1 VRAYLCQFYLKQ
13 KEESCSGRGI
23 TRQCAGRGGSEES
36 AEAMSWADHEDIYD
50 RLERLGEYRT
60 VSDFAFAYYGLIADY
75 LSGESREAE
84 GLRLRMLEFL
94 EVLER
99 YHRAL
104 EQFTSEDEVTLGNVR
119 SVAEKRDIGLR
130 VLLEQLSVDS
140 ADSVDTGHTVD
151 SARGETEV
159 GRLLLSAECYYQLA
173 LVDRVVERL
182 EAAIVCGADHSLIH
196 FALGYNRYELAIQAF
211 TRYDSLSGQRVVDDD
226 DRYRL
231 ACLSAV
237 SAMQDGLTG
246 GSVDASLHWWVGHI
260 LSVAGF
266 AEASR
271 KSFAQAD
278 EMERLSELLVASEEE
293 ALALGLDIGGDYE
306 YDLFGGSHP
315 ITEDEV
321 ERAGWLLRLTYSE
334 SELLDD

>member
-1 VRAYLCQFYLKQ
+1 
-13 KEESCSGRGI
+13 
-23 TRQCAGRGGSEES
+23 
-36 AEAMSWADHEDIYD
+36 MSWADHEDIYE
-50 RLERLGEYRT
+50 RLERIGEYRT
-60 VSDFAFAYYGLIADY
+60 VSDFAFGYYGLIADH
-75 LSGESREAE
+75 LSGESRDAE

-94 EVLER
+94 EVLDR

-130 VLLEQLSVDS
+130 VLLEQLSADS
-140 ADSVDTGHTVD
+140 AGSTRGAG
-151 SARGETEV
+151 SARGDTGV

-182 EAAIVCGADHSLIH
+182 EAAIVSGADHPLVH

-246 GSVDASLHWWVGHI
+246 GSIDSSLHWWVGHI

-278 EMERLSELLVASEEE
+278 EMERLGELLIEAEEE
-293 ALALGLDIGGDYE
+293 ALALGLEIGGDSE
-306 YDLFGGSHP
+306 YDVFGGSHP

-321 ERAGWLLRLTYSE
+321 ERAGWLLRLTYSQ

>member
-1 VRAYLCQFYLKQ
+1 
-13 KEESCSGRGI
+13 
-23 TRQCAGRGGSEES
+23 
-36 AEAMSWADHEDIYD
+36 MSWTDREDIYD

-84 GLRLRMLEFL
+84 GVRLRMLEFL

-99 YHRAL
+99 HHRAL
-104 EQFTSEDEVTLGNVR
+104 EQFTSEDDVTLGNVR

-130 VLLEQLSVDS
+130 ALLEQLGVDR
-140 ADSVDTGHTVD
+140 AQGD
-151 SARGETEV
+151 TEV

-182 EAAIVCGADHSLIH
+182 EMAVALGADHPLIH

-211 TRYDSLSGQRVVDDD
+211 TRYDSESGQRLVDDE

-237 SAMQDGLTG
+237 TAMQEGLTG
-246 GSVDASLHWWVGHI
+246 GSIDASLHWWIGHI
-260 LSVAGF
+260 LGVAGF
-266 AEASR
+266 AEAAR
-271 KSFAQAD
+271 KSFARGR
-278 EMERLSELLVASEEE
+278 EMEQLSELIEAAEEE
-293 ALALGLDIGGDYE
+293 ALAKGLEIDGDYD
-306 YDLFGGSHP
+306 YDMFGGRHP
-315 ITEDEV
+315 ITQDEV
-321 ERAGWLLRLTYSE
+321 ERAGWLLRLSYNQ
-334 SELLDD
+334 SELMGD

>member
-1 VRAYLCQFYLKQ
+1 M
-13 KEESCSGRGI
+13 
-23 TRQCAGRGGSEES
+23 GGSEES
-36 AEAMSWADHEDIYD
+36 TEAMSWADHEDIYD

-60 VSDFAFAYYGLIADY
+60 VSDFAFAYYGLIGDY
-75 LSGESREAE
+75 LSGESRDAE

-130 VLLEQLSVDS
+130 VLLEQLSADS
-140 ADSVDTGHTVD
+140 AS
-151 SARGETEV
+151 SAQSGVGAGTAWGDTEV

-173 LVDRVVERL
+173 LVDRVVDRL
-182 EAAIVCGADHSLIH
+182 EAAIVSGADHPLVH

-237 SAMQDGLTG
+237 SAMQEGLTG
-246 GSVDASLHWWVGHI
+246 GSIDASLHWWVGHI
-260 LSVAGF
+260 LGVAGF
-266 AEASR
+266 SEASR

-278 EMERLSELLVASEEE
+278 EMERLSEVLIDAEEE
-293 ALALGLDIGGDYE
+293 ALPLGLEIRGDYE
-306 YDLFGGSHP
+306 YDLFGGDHP

-321 ERAGWLLRLTYSE
+321 ERAGWLLRLSYSQ